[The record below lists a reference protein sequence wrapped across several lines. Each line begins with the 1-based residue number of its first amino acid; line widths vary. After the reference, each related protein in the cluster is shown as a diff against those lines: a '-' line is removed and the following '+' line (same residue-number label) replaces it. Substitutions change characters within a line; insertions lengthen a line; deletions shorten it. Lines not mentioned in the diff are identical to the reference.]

1 MNKSRYIEI
10 AKTLLEMVSFPNPKS
25 RENEA
30 RAEEEDRNVIL
41 REEEEEERIVVFIVK

>member
-1 MNKSRYIEI
+1 MDKRRYIEF
-10 AKTLLEMVSFPNPKS
+10 AKTRLEMVSFPNPKS

-41 REEEEEERIVVFIVK
+41 WEGEEGERR